1 MVAQSA
7 MSVFHAGIIGNGF
20 REILIKSNL
29 SSSRIKSN
37 TQYLM
42 EALRVCCLTDQ
53 KNVQL
58 EAVTNVALLLV
69 QLISPDVMFNGLPW
83 PEEEFCKVSC
93 MDLYRFKTQPIF
105 ISVELMLFSVIFHFI
120 VLYFESGWWRSSL
133 NIGLKFEEKE
143 AFIN

>member
-20 REILIKSNL
+20 REVLIKSNL
-29 SSSRIKSN
+29 SSSKIKRN

-42 EALRVCCLTDQ
+42 EALRACCLADQ
-53 KNVQL
+53 KNIQL

-83 PEEEFCKVSC
+83 PEEDFCKVSSETTP
-93 MDLYRFKTQPIF
+93 YFRFT
-105 ISVELMLFSVIFHFI
+105 V
-120 VLYFESGWWRSSL
+120 
-133 NIGLKFEEKE
+133 
-143 AFIN
+143 